1 MKERPAQYCAA
12 GGTHMAV
19 VEYARQEQ
27 IAVITLNRPEA
38 LNAITPELS
47 RELGEAWQ
55 RFESEED
62 ALVAILT
69 GAGRAFCA
77 GADMKQAAEAVRRG
91 EQGGPAG
98 RPAQSGGIRMPNP
111 RMIDK
116 PTIAA
121 VNGPAAGGGVMFVLS
136 CDIVLASE
144 TAQFVLPFAARGRGG
159 APMALELARKTSINA
174 SLYASLTAGRIS
186 AEMALRLGIA
196 HEVLPA
202 DDLLPRALELA
213 EKIAGF
219 SQPSVRSIKQA
230 LYRAQEIGIPQAMQE
245 ASDLQA
251 QMMRSSDMR
260 EGTLAFDEK
269 RRAQY
274 QGGPS
279 SG

>member
-1 MKERPAQYCAA
+1 
-12 GGTHMAV
+12 MAV
-19 VEYARQEQ
+19 VLYERQEQ
-27 IAVITLNRPEA
+27 VAVITLNRPEA

-55 RFESEED
+55 RFEQEDD

-77 GADMKQAAEAVRRG
+77 GADMKQAADAVRRG
-91 EQGGPAG
+91 DQGST
-98 RPAQSGGIRMPNP
+98 RGGGVRMPNP
-111 RMIDK
+111 RTIMK

-121 VNGPAAGGGVMFVLS
+121 VNGPAAGGGVLYVLS

-159 APMALELARKTSINA
+159 APMALELARKTSFNVA
-174 SLYASLTAGRIS
+174 LYVALTAGRIN

-196 HEVLPA
+196 HELVPV

-230 LYRAQEIGIPQAMQE
+230 LYRGQEVGVAQAMQE
-245 ASDLQA
+245 ASEAQS
-251 QMMRSSDMR
+251 QMMRSDDMR

-269 RRAQY
+269 RRAQF
-274 QGGPS
+274 QGDATPS
-279 SG
+279 